1 MNTTLV
7 LRVAALALLSTPS
20 ISGAEKAFPDIIPT
34 LTGNYA
40 EGFALGK
47 GTTAYNGA
55 PFGSIYKF
63 DLRSGAGEILVPPIP
78 NPDLDSTCVLL
89 GMRVDPRTNYLFA
102 AGCFNGNAFVYD
114 ADNGA
119 LIMEYQLTA
128 PFTGVVNDLTITR
141 DAVYFTDSFRPVLY
155 RLPLSKNGR
164 LPLDPGAATE
174 IPLPAEF
181 ELDFLGGEPCCGG
194 NGIVSTPDGKTLI
207 VGHSNLSR
215 LYRVDVATGDV
226 ALITEGLPI
235 FPDGL
240 AIAGRTVY
248 SLHPLSFLGQPDEVK
263 VIALADDL
271 LSGEIV
277 GTITD
282 PNMDGIASGAVFG
295 ASLYVNNARYTTFPE
310 PDTEYWVT
318 KLRIR
323 PTR

>member
-1 MNTTLV
+1 MNTPLI
-7 LRVAALALLSTPS
+7 LRMAALAILVLPS
-20 ISGAEKAFPDIIPT
+20 ISAADKSFPKIIPT
-34 LTGNYA
+34 LTGNYP
-40 EGFALGK
+40 EGFAIGS

-63 DLRSGAGEILVPPIP
+63 DLRTGEGEVLVPPVQ
-78 NPDLDSTCVLL
+78 NPDLDTTCVVL

-114 ADNGA
+114 ADSGA
-119 LIMEYQLTA
+119 LLMEYQLVP
-128 PFTGVVNDLTITR
+128 PFAGVVNDLTITR
-141 DAVYFTDSFRPVLY
+141 DAVYFTDSFRAVLY
-155 RLPLSKNGR
+155 RLPLSKNGQI
-164 LPLDPGAATE
+164 PLDPGAATE

-181 ELDFLGGEPCCGG
+181 ELGPMDPCCGG

-226 ALITEGLPI
+226 VLITEGLPV

-240 AIAGRTVY
+240 AIQGRTVY
-248 SLHPLSFLGQPDEVK
+248 SLHPLSFLGLPDEVK
-263 VIALADDL
+263 VIELDDDL
-271 LSGEIV
+271 LSGQIV

-282 PNMDGIASGAVFG
+282 PALDGIASGAIFG
-295 ASLYVNNARYTTFPE
+295 ASLYVNNARYNTFPE

-318 KLRIR
+318 KLRIK
-323 PTR
+323 